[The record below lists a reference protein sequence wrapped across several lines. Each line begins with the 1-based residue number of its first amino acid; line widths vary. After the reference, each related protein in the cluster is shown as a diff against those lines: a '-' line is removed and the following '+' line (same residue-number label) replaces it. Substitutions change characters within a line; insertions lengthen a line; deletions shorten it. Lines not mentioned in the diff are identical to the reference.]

1 LHIVEGIGGSRRACD
16 RAAARVVASAR
27 RVGWTPSVIPLDTLP
42 QRLPEIERLVLCG
55 GDGLIHRAIQ
65 HVAGTA
71 VEVAVVP
78 VGSGND
84 FARAFGIAGE
94 SAVALAAA
102 EPSAAAQPIDLLRA
116 DETGVYGATVL
127 TAGYSGRVNAT
138 ANRMR
143 LPLGGTKY
151 SLAALLEIGR
161 LRPVDV
167 RLTLDG
173 VDGASVEVIEEPL
186 TLLAIGNTGYF
197 GGGMEICPGA
207 NPADGIVEVVTVGVL
222 DRLDFVRWLPTVF
235 KGGHCDHRAVAVTR
249 AAAVTIE
256 TSEQLWA
263 DGEPFGRAPVTVRAD
278 PGALRLLTP

>member
-1 LHIVEGIGGSRRACD
+1 M
-16 RAAARVVASAR
+16 
-27 RVGWTPSVIPLDTLP
+27 IPLDTLP
-42 QRLPEIERLVLCG
+42 QRLAEVERLVLCG

-71 VEVAVVP
+71 VEVVVVP

-84 FARAFGIAGE
+84 FARAFGIDGE
-94 SAVALAAA
+94 AAVALATAA
-102 EPSAAAQPIDLLRA
+102 PGAAVQPIDLLRA

-138 ANRMR
+138 ANGMR
-143 LPLGGTKY
+143 LPLGSAKY
-151 SLAALLEIGR
+151 SLAAVLEIGR
-161 LRPVDV
+161 LRPVEV
-167 RLTLDG
+167 RLTLAG
-173 VDGASVEVIEEPL
+173 VDGSSREVIEEPL
-186 TLLAIGNTGYF
+186 TLFAIGNTGYF

-207 NPADGIVEVVTVGVL
+207 NAVDGIVEVVTVCALG
-222 DRLDFVRWLPTVF
+222 RLDFVRWLPTVF
-235 KGGHCDHRAVAVTR
+235 KGGHCDHPAVAVTR

-263 DGEPFGRAPVTVRAD
+263 DGEPFGRAPVTVRAV